1 MKILIADDKAD
12 IIESL
17 SLILK
22 EGGGFETDS
31 ARDGLEAVKKVKND
45 FYDLLM
51 LDIMMPKLNGYE
63 VLQQVRNIFPTMPVI
78 FITGHGDIKKIA
90 ESISEYNL
98 TALIEKPFI
107 PQQVMEIVNAA
118 LKPKKVAE

>member
-12 IIESL
+12 VIESL

-98 TALIEKPFI
+98 TALIEKPFT

>member
-98 TALIEKPFI
+98 TALIEKPFT

>member
-12 IIESL
+12 VIESL

-31 ARDGLEAVKKVKND
+31 ARDGLEAVKKIKND

-98 TALIEKPFI
+98 TALIEKPFT